1 MSLRS
6 TPFALEPASQRMA
19 RFIAAV
25 PDDRLGRPTP
35 CERYTVGDLL
45 DHISAN
51 VLVFIAAATKRPSEG
66 GPSGD
71 AANLG
76 QDWRTRI
83 PRDLAALAEAWG
95 APDAWTGMTRAAG
108 VDLPAEMAGV
118 VALDELV
125 IHGWDLARALR
136 RPAGYDGPELQ
147 AVYDMVHQF
156 RSSGAEGL
164 YGPPVPI
171 PCDALLLDRI
181 LGLTGRDP
189 GWEPPR

>member
-1 MSLRS
+1 M
-6 TPFALEPASQRMA
+6 TQFDLEPAAQRMA

-25 PDDRLGRPTP
+25 PDDLLGQPTP

-51 VLVFIAAATKRPSEG
+51 VLVFIAAATRQPSEG

-76 QDWRTRI
+76 DDWRTRI
-83 PRDLAALAEAWG
+83 PRDLAALAEAWR
-95 APDAWTGMTRAAG
+95 APDAWIGMTRAAG
-108 VDLPAEMAGV
+108 RDLPAEMAGV

-136 RPAGYDGPELQ
+136 QPAGYDGPELQ
-147 AVYDMVHQF
+147 AVYDMVQQF
-156 RSSGAEGL
+156 RSSGIEGL
-164 YGPPVPI
+164 YGPPVAI
-171 PCDALLLDRI
+171 PDDAPLLDRV

-189 GWEPPR
+189 GWPVARR